1 MPKATGIILLLV
13 LALTISGCGS
23 NTPGSPGSG
32 NINGTW
38 TATLTNEDG
47 SLAYQFSATFTQSAN
62 GGLSVTNF
70 TFTSAGSCFASYP
83 PDGYGESG
91 SFSLTGNSNGK
102 IIGTFGM
109 VIATPNINGPMLTLK
124 GTVNGSTIS
133 GTWTASSTGGCSG
146 NGTFTLTPTAT
157 ARIHRWI
164 RASILSSLF
173 SPHRKALLRAADSS
187 EPLYRPIYRPKYA
200 AFFAVNSFHFSGK
213 SSSAKMADTGHTGTH
228 APQSMHSTGSI

>member
-62 GGLSVTNF
+62 GSLSVTNF

-146 NGTFTLTPTAT
+146 NGTFTLTP
-157 ARIHRWI
+157 
-164 RASILSSLF
+164 S
-173 SPHRKALLRAADSS
+173 
-187 EPLYRPIYRPKYA
+187 
-200 AFFAVNSFHFSGK
+200 
-213 SSSAKMADTGHTGTH
+213 MA
-228 APQSMHSTGSI
+228 